1 MAGPADAPRARVL
14 RSLGSLSAGWT
25 TFLVVDAILVV
36 TFLVLVVMQ
45 VVNNPPG
52 GGSPG
57 ADGSTAAASVAPET
71 TPDATAPEAPSENQA
86 LTEFRLP
93 SGNIWC
99 SMTETSVTCTIGQ
112 FTYAPP
118 TPSPDCAG
126 TVGQVFSLTA
136 AEGPT
141 LPCVQTPPARPADA
155 PVLEYGQSS
164 TIGEMTCHSSRNGA
178 TCRHD
183 PTGVGF
189 SVARAGYTLF

>member
-1 MAGPADAPRARVL
+1 MAGPVEAPGARRAGA
-14 RSLGSLSAGWT
+14 LGGLSTGWT

-52 GGSPG
+52 GGSP
-57 ADGSTAAASVAPET
+57 AASGATTSVSSEPET
-71 TPDATAPEAPSENQA
+71 TPDATVPEAPSENQA
-86 LTEFRLP
+86 LTDFRLP

-99 SMTETSVTCTIGQ
+99 SMTETSVTCTISQ
-112 FTYAPP
+112 FTFAAPT
-118 TPSPDCAG
+118 TPPGCTG

-141 LPCVQTPPARPADA
+141 LPCVTTAPARPADA
-155 PVLEYGQSS
+155 PVLEYGQAS

-189 SVARAGYTLF
+189 SVARSGYTLF